1 MADDAEGVTKTECSL
16 YGADPYW
23 GRILSELGAS
33 GALIDPER
41 TSIAYNGH
49 VVCRNG
55 IAAAHDAAAVATA
68 MQERR
73 ITIDCELGLGT
84 SESTILTTDLG
95 HGYIDENM
103 GTS

>member
-1 MADDAEGVTKTECSL
+1 MKCSL

-33 GALIDPER
+33 GALIDPDR

-49 VVCRNG
+49 VVCREG
-55 IAAAHDAAAVATA
+55 IAAPHDADAVAA
-68 MQERR
+68 SMQERR
-73 ITIDCELGLGT
+73 ITIDCDLGLGT
-84 SESTILTTDLG
+84 ADATILTTDLG